1 MKEYKLLNDLQKLDI
16 EIDELRE
23 KLTHL
28 PEEAA
33 LKDFRERLKE
43 QEEALKEKQT
53 QLASKESV
61 QKKVEGELELLDL
74 KIKDEDDKLYSGTIT
89 NPKELKSI
97 QQEVVLLRTKKDEIE
112 TDLLE
117 LLDEVDSLREETNR
131 ALSNFKELAKQVEEA
146 GQKYKKVSKEID
158 QKLNCLKEE
167 SETIAKSIS
176 DSLISIYKDIREK
189 KKIAAVAI
197 ADGVCQGCFVELPAE
212 EVDKMLQTDKL
223 WRCPQCRRIIIR

>member
-16 EIDELRE
+16 EIDELSE

-28 PEEAA
+28 PEEAD
-33 LKDFRERLKE
+33 LKDLKEQLKE
-43 QEEALKEKQT
+43 QEEALKEKQA
-53 QLASKESV
+53 QLASKESA

-74 KIKDEDDKLYSGTIT
+74 KIKNEDDKLYSGTIA

-131 ALSNFKELAKQVEEA
+131 ALSNSKELVKQVEEA
-146 GQKYKKVSKEID
+146 EKKYKQVSDEID
-158 QKLNCLKEE
+158 KKLYSLKEE
-167 SETIAKSIS
+167 SKTVRKSIS
-176 DSLISIYKDIREK
+176 DPLFSVYKDIREK
-189 KKIAAVAI
+189 KKIAAVSI
-197 ADGVCQGCFVELPAE
+197 ADGICQGCFVELPAE

>member
-131 ALSNFKELAKQVEEA
+131 ALSNSKELAKQVEEA

-176 DSLISIYKDIREK
+176 DPLISIYKDIREK

>member
-16 EIDELRE
+16 EIDELSE

-28 PEEAA
+28 PEEAD
-33 LKDFRERLKE
+33 LKDLKEQLKE
-43 QEEALKEKQT
+43 QEEALKEKQA
-53 QLASKESV
+53 QLASKESA

-74 KIKDEDDKLYSGTIT
+74 KIKNEDDKLYSGTIA

-117 LLDEVDSLREETNR
+117 LLDEVDSLRGETNK
-131 ALSNFKELAKQVEEA
+131 ALSNSKELVKQVEEA
-146 GQKYKKVSKEID
+146 EKKYKQVSDEID
-158 QKLNCLKEE
+158 KKLHSLKEE
-167 SETIAKSIS
+167 SKKVRKSIS
-176 DSLISIYKDIREK
+176 DPLFSVYKNIREK

-197 ADGVCQGCFVELPAE
+197 ADGICQGCFVELPAE